1 MSRLL
6 VPTTTKRIYDADKSL
21 NDFISS
27 CDELGYKNNN
37 SLKAIKWDWCLENGA
52 WFATFENTR
61 MVSLSGIHT
70 FKDGYRA
77 LFRGAQLY
85 PRQIGINKYHMQ
97 SYCFHSQLP
106 HQIAYADSKPIY
118 ITTNFENDASGK
130 MIRIDRTF
138 RLLEK
143 TGLVEYVSTEEVFY
157 VQQNIWRL
165 NVECYNT
172 IRKNY

>member
-1 MSRLL
+1 MRTEQLSETNIALM
-6 VPTTTKRIYDADKSL
+6 TFIDK
-21 NDFISS
+21 
-27 CDELGYKNNN
+27 CDQRGYKNNN
-37 SLKAIKWDWCLENGA
+37 SLKAMKWDWCLENGA
-52 WFATFENTR
+52 WFATYNELDEII
-61 MVSLSGIHT
+61 SISGIHHW
-70 FKDGYRA
+70 KDGYRA

-143 TGLVEYVSTEEVFY
+143 TGLVEYISTEEVFY

-172 IRKNY
+172 IRKNYQ